1 MSDVLADA
9 AALQALDTEAYRR
22 TPYPALI
29 HPHTHPD
36 RMAVVARLA
45 GMDPPDIRT
54 ARVLEVGVGN
64 GLNLLSMAQ
73 ALPEARFTG
82 FDIDPLAIAQGVAWV
97 AETGAHNVTLTVM
110 DLLDAAEALTGEY
123 DYIIAHGVFAWV
135 PEVVADALLA
145 LVGRRLAPNG
155 VAFVSG
161 NTLPGCHIRLA
172 LRDAM
177 LRAAGD
183 ATDDAERLERARAA
197 LARIATPDDED
208 LPIHAGL
215 RAEAQ
220 SLIGRPEGSVMLHD
234 ELGASYHPR
243 YLHEAVARAN
253 AHGLDFLGDCTP
265 DLIGDALL
273 SADAAVGADHQTAIE
288 QNAYDADEVS
298 FRFFRRMLFVRRGAA
313 PDRVLRADRVAGLF
327 AATSA
332 TASANGIWQ
341 RGNARARLS
350 SPTLIAMLERLS
362 AMWPARLRVSELGFD
377 LDHARSLIG
386 LSALGLVS
394 LHSIPAPFA
403 TTPGAHPVVSP
414 LARWTAAQ
422 GLPWVATLD
431 HRALTL
437 DPVALAALLVL
448 DGAPDEG
455 RFAATLAEATVT
467 PDQALRALA
476 AEALL
481 VA

>member
-1 MSDVLADA
+1 MSDDSLAEA
-9 AALQALDTEAYRR
+9 AALQARDTAAYGR

-36 RMAVVARLA
+36 RLAVIARLA

-64 GLNLLSMAQ
+64 GLNLLVMAQ
-73 ALPEARFTG
+73 ALPEARFVG
-82 FDIDPLAIAQGVAWV
+82 FDIDTQAIELGQSWI
-97 AETGAHNVTLTVM
+97 AETGATNVTLAAL
-110 DLLDAAEALTGEY
+110 DLLDAAERLDGEF

-135 PEVVADALLA
+135 PEVVADALLD
-145 LVGRRLAPNG
+145 LIGRKLSPHG
-155 VAFVSG
+155 VAFVSA
-161 NTLPGCHIRLA
+161 NTLPGCHVRLA

-177 LRAAGD
+177 LRASAGV
-183 ATDDAERLERARAA
+183 TDDEERLRLARAA
-197 LARIATPDDED
+197 LARIAVPGDDD
-208 LPIHAGL
+208 LPIQTGM

-220 SLIGRPEGSVMLHD
+220 SLLDRPEGSVMLHD
-234 ELGASYHPR
+234 ELGVSYRPW
-243 YLHEAVARAN
+243 YLHEAIARAGAN
-253 AHGLDFLGDCTP
+253 GLDFLGDSTP

-273 SADAAVGADHQTAIE
+273 SSTGGADDHQAAIVEAACDGDETA
-288 QNAYDADEVS
+288 

-313 PDRVLRADRVAGLF
+313 PDRVLHPARVAQLF
-327 AATSA
+327 VSSSA
-332 TASANGIWQ
+332 TGAANGIWQ
-341 RGNARARLS
+341 RGNAKARIS
-350 SPTLIAMLERLS
+350 SPVLS
-362 AMWPARLRVSELGFD
+362 AMLVRLGAIWPARLAVAELEFD
-377 LDHARSLIG
+377 ADYTRSLIG

-403 TTPGAHPVVSP
+403 TAPGSQPVASP

-437 DPVALAALLVL
+437 DPIALAALQVL

-455 RFAATLAEATVT
+455 RFAAALAQATVT

-476 AEALL
+476 SEALL
-481 VA
+481 LP